1 MHLLG
6 VRRPDAALLSIALD
20 RGQSGARPPHSKV
33 VYDAPHTMLY
43 LSQVLGRPIR
53 DLEGERV
60 ATVKDIIVRL
70 GANDHPPVTGLV
82 ARYRRRDFFLP
93 RWRITVLNQQGA
105 HLNSDILD
113 LRPFVRRESEVLLA
127 RDVLDKQLI
136 DVDGKRVVRVNDV
149 QIIEAAGDWRV
160 TGADVSLQGLWRRL
174 APAGFVGSKK
184 PVEVLDWADVGY
196 LATDAATVQLK
207 SSSDKL
213 ARLHPVEIARLAEA
227 LSYHHGSEV
236 VESLDDET
244 AAETLEEMPAESQA
258 RILADMDQE
267 RAADILEWMSPDE
280 AADVLGD
287 LPEEKAEELLG
298 LMEHDEQAD
307 VVELLPYEDDT
318 AGGLMTTEFV
328 TLPRALT
335 VGEALARLREMAET
349 PNMIYYLYVVEQE
362 DSWKL
367 LGVIALR
374 SLILADPSMPLEEVM
389 RTEFQQADPEEP
401 AKEVAQRIA
410 EYNLL
415 ALPVIDES
423 GDILGIITVD
433 DAMEILLP
441 KDWRQRLP
449 RLFG

>member
-1 MHLLG
+1 
-6 VRRPDAALLSIALD
+6 
-20 RGQSGARPPHSKV
+20 
-33 VYDAPHTMLY
+33 MLY
-43 LSQVLGRPIR
+43 LSQVLSRPIR

-60 ATVKDIIVRL
+60 ATIKDVIVLL
-70 GANDHPPVTGLV
+70 GEDDHPPVTGFV
-82 ARYRRRDFFLP
+82 ARYRRRDFFLS
-93 RWRITVLNQQGA
+93 RWRIAEFNEHGA
-105 HLNSDILD
+105 RMNSDILD
-113 LRPFVRRESEVLLA
+113 LRPFVRRDGEVLLA

-149 QIIEAAGDWRV
+149 QLIAAAGEWRV

-174 APAGFVGSKK
+174 APAGLFGTRK
-184 PVEVLDWADVGY
+184 PVEVIDWADVGY

-227 LSYHHGSEV
+227 LSYHDGSGV

-244 AAETLEEMPAESQA
+244 AAETLEEMPSETQV
-258 RILADMDQE
+258 RILGDMDEE

-298 LMEHDEQAD
+298 LMEEEEQAD

-328 TLPRALT
+328 SLPRDLS
-335 VGEALARLREMAET
+335 VGEAFARLREMAET
-349 PNMIYYLYVVEQE
+349 PNMIYYLYVVEGE
-362 DSWKL
+362 GLWKL
-367 LGVIALR
+367 VGVIALR
-374 SLILADPSMPLEEVM
+374 SLILADPAAPLSEVM
-389 RTEFQQADPEEP
+389 RTEYQTAHPDDDAQET
-401 AKEVAQRIA
+401 AQRMA

-415 ALPVIDES
+415 ALPVVDEA

-441 KDWRQRLP
+441 RDWRQQVP
-449 RLFG
+449 RLFS

>member
-1 MHLLG
+1 
-6 VRRPDAALLSIALD
+6 
-20 RGQSGARPPHSKV
+20 
-33 VYDAPHTMLY
+33 MLY
-43 LSQVLGRPIR
+43 LSQVLRRPIR

-60 ATVKDIIVRL
+60 ALIKDVIVRL
-70 GANDHPPVTGLV
+70 GEDDHPPVTGFV
-82 ARYRRRDFFLP
+82 ARYRRRDFFLS
-93 RWRITVLNQQGA
+93 RWRIADFGAQGVR
-105 HLNSDILD
+105 LNSDILD
-113 LRPFVRRESEVLLA
+113 LRPFVRREDEVLLA

-174 APAGFVGSKK
+174 APQGFVGSKR
-184 PVEVLDWADVGY
+184 PVEVIDWADVGY

-207 SSSDKL
+207 SARGKL
-213 ARLHPVEIARLAEA
+213 ARLHPVEIARLAES
-227 LSYHHGSEV
+227 LSYHHGTEIV
-236 VESLDDET
+236 AALDDEI
-244 AAETLEEMPAESQA
+244 AAETLEEMPAEHQA
-258 RILADMDQE
+258 RILGDMNEE

-298 LMEHDEQAD
+298 LMEGEEQAD
-307 VVELLPYEDDT
+307 VAELLPYEDDT

-328 TLPRALT
+328 TLPRDLT
-335 VGEALARLREMAET
+335 VAEALARLREMAKT
-349 PNMIYYLYVVEQE
+349 PNMIYYLYVVASEG
-362 DSWKL
+362 SWQL
-367 LGVIALR
+367 EGVIALR
-374 SLILADPSMPLEEVM
+374 SLILADPASPLSEVM
-389 RTEFQQADPEEP
+389 RSEFQMARVD
-401 AKEVAQRIA
+401 ASATEVAHQIA

-415 ALPVIDES
+415 ALPVVDDT

>member
-1 MHLLG
+1 
-6 VRRPDAALLSIALD
+6 
-20 RGQSGARPPHSKV
+20 
-33 VYDAPHTMLY
+33 MLY
-43 LSQVLGRPIR
+43 LSQLIGRPIR

-60 ATVKDIIVRL
+60 ATVKDVIVRL
-70 GANDHPPVTGLV
+70 GAGEHPPVTGLV

-93 RWRITVLNQQGA
+93 RWRMSNFDQQGVR
-105 HLNSDILD
+105 LNSDILD
-113 LRPFVRRESEVLLA
+113 LRPFGRREDEVLLA

-149 QIIEAAGDWRV
+149 QIIEVAGDWRV

-174 APAGFVGSKK
+174 APAGFVGTRT

-244 AAETLEEMPAESQA
+244 AAETLEEMPPERQA
-258 RILADMDQE
+258 RILGDMDQE

-298 LMEHDEQAD
+298 LMEDEEQAD
-307 VVELLPYEDDT
+307 VAELLPYEDDT

-328 TLPRALT
+328 TLPRELT

-349 PNMIYYLYVVEQE
+349 PNMIYYLYVVEME
-362 DSWKL
+362 NSWRL
-367 LGVIALR
+367 VGVIALR
-374 SLILADPSMPLEEVM
+374 SLILADPSAPLEEVM
-389 RTEFQQADPEEP
+389 RTEFQRAEPEEP
-401 AKEVAQRIA
+401 ARLVAQRIA

-415 ALPVIDES
+415 ALPVVDDS

-433 DAMEILLP
+433 DAMEFLLP
-441 KDWRQRLP
+441 KDWRQRMP

>member
-1 MHLLG
+1 
-6 VRRPDAALLSIALD
+6 
-20 RGQSGARPPHSKV
+20 
-33 VYDAPHTMLY
+33 MLY

-53 DLEGERV
+53 DLEGDRV
-60 ATVKDIIVRL
+60 ATIKDVIVRL
-70 GANDHPPVTGLV
+70 GEGDHPPVAGVV
-82 ARYRRRDFFLP
+82 ARYRRRDFFLS
-93 RWRITVLNQQGA
+93 RWRITELNEQGVR
-105 HLNSDILD
+105 LNSDILD
-113 LRPFVRRESEVLLA
+113 LRPFVRRENEVLLA

-149 QIIEAAGDWRV
+149 QLIEAAGDWRV

-174 APAGFVGSKK
+174 APAGFVGTRT
-184 PVEVLDWADVGY
+184 PVEVIDWADVGY
-196 LATDAATVQLK
+196 LATDVATVQLK
-207 SSSDKL
+207 SSSGKL
-213 ARLHPVEIARLAEA
+213 ALLHPVEIARLAEA

-244 AAETLEEMPAESQA
+244 AAETLEEMPSERQV
-258 RILADMDQE
+258 RILGDMDEE

-298 LMEHDEQAD
+298 LMDDEEQAD
-307 VVELLPYEDDT
+307 VAELLPYEDDT

-349 PNMIYYLYVVEQE
+349 PNMIYYLYVVEGE
-362 DSWKL
+362 GLWKL
-367 LGVIALR
+367 VGVIALR
-374 SLILADPSMPLEEVM
+374 SLILADPSVPLDNVM
-389 RTEFQQADPEEP
+389 RTEFQTAHPDEP
-401 AKEVAQRIA
+401 ANEVAQRIA

-415 ALPVIDES
+415 ALPVMDET

-449 RLFG
+449 RLLG

>member
-1 MHLLG
+1 
-6 VRRPDAALLSIALD
+6 
-20 RGQSGARPPHSKV
+20 
-33 VYDAPHTMLY
+33 MLY
-43 LSQVLGRPIR
+43 LSQVLSRPIR

-60 ATVKDIIVRL
+60 ATIKDVIVRL
-70 GANDHPPVTGLV
+70 GEEDHPRMIGLV
-82 ARYRRRDFFLP
+82 ARYRRRDFFVS
-93 RWRITVLNQQGA
+93 RWRITEFNEEGVR
-105 HLNSDILD
+105 LNSDILD
-113 LRPFVRRESEVLLA
+113 LRPFVRRDGEVLLN
-127 RDVLDKQLI
+127 RNVLDKQLI

-149 QIIEAAGDWRV
+149 QIIEAAGEWRV

-174 APAGFVGSKK
+174 APAGFMWTRN
-184 PVEVLDWADVGY
+184 PVEVIDWSDVGY
-196 LATDAATVQLK
+196 LATDEATVQLK

-244 AAETLEEMPAESQA
+244 AAETLEEMPAERQA
-258 RILADMDQE
+258 RILGDMDEE

-287 LPEEKAEELLG
+287 LPEDKAEELLG
-298 LMEHDEQAD
+298 LMEDEEQAE
-307 VVELLPYEDDT
+307 VAELLPYEDDT

-328 TLPRALT
+328 SLPRELT

-349 PNMIYYLYVVEQE
+349 PNMIYYLYVVEGE
-362 DSWKL
+362 GSWQL
-367 LGVIALR
+367 SGVIALR
-374 SLILADPSMPLEEVM
+374 SLILADPAVPLDEVM
-389 RTEFQQADPEEP
+389 RSEFQKAHPDEP
-401 AKEVAQRIA
+401 ANEVAHRIA

-415 ALPVIDES
+415 ALPVVDES
-423 GDILGIITVD
+423 GEILGIITVD

-449 RLFG
+449 RIFG

>member
-1 MHLLG
+1 
-6 VRRPDAALLSIALD
+6 
-20 RGQSGARPPHSKV
+20 
-33 VYDAPHTMLY
+33 MLY

-60 ATVKDIIVRL
+60 ATVKDVIVRL
-70 GANDHPPVTGLV
+70 GGDDHPPVTGLV
-82 ARYRRRDFFLP
+82 ARYRRRDFFMS
-93 RWRITVLNQQGA
+93 RWRMTDLNEQGVR
-105 HLNSDILD
+105 LNSDILD
-113 LRPFVRRESEVLLA
+113 LRPFVRRDGEVLLA

-149 QIIEAAGDWRV
+149 QIIDAAGEWRV
-160 TGADVSLQGLWRRL
+160 TGADVSLHGLWRRL
-174 APAGFVGSKK
+174 APSGFVGTNR
-184 PVEVLDWADVGY
+184 PVEVIDWADVGY

-207 SSSDKL
+207 SSRGKL

-244 AAETLEEMPAESQA
+244 AAETLEEMPAERQV
-258 RILADMDQE
+258 RILGDMDEE

-298 LMEHDEQAD
+298 LMEQQEQAD

-328 TLPRALT
+328 TLPRELT

-349 PNMIYYLYVVEQE
+349 PNMIYYLYVVETE
-362 DSWKL
+362 GSWKL
-367 LGVIALR
+367 NGVIALR
-374 SLILADPSMPLEEVM
+374 SLILADPEMPLEEAM
-389 RTEFQQADPEEP
+389 RTEFQKAGPDEP
-401 AKEVAQRIA
+401 AREVAQRIA

-415 ALPVIDES
+415 ALPVIDDS
-423 GDILGIITVD
+423 GDILGIVTVD
-433 DAMEILLP
+433 DAMEILLA

-449 RLFG
+449 RLIG

>member
-1 MHLLG
+1 
-6 VRRPDAALLSIALD
+6 
-20 RGQSGARPPHSKV
+20 
-33 VYDAPHTMLY
+33 MLY

-60 ATVKDIIVRL
+60 ATIKDVIVRL
-70 GANDHPPVTGLV
+70 GADDHPPVTGLV
-82 ARYRRRDFFLP
+82 ARYRRRDFFLS
-93 RWRITVLNQQGA
+93 RWRVSELNQQGVR
-105 HLNSDILD
+105 LNSDILD
-113 LRPFVRRESEVLLA
+113 LRPFLRREGEVLLA

-149 QIIEAAGDWRV
+149 QIIETSSDWRV

-174 APAGFVGSKK
+174 APKGFVGAGRL
-184 PVEVLDWADVGY
+184 VEVLDWADVGY

-213 ARLHPVEIARLAEA
+213 SRLHPVEIARLAEA

-244 AAETLEEMPAESQA
+244 AAETLEEMPAEHQA
-258 RILADMDQE
+258 RILSDMDEE

-298 LMEHDEQAD
+298 LMEGEEQAD
-307 VVELLPYEDDT
+307 VAELLPYEDDT

-328 TLPRALT
+328 TLPRELT
-335 VGEALARLREMAET
+335 VGEALARLRDVAET
-349 PNMIYYLYVVEQE
+349 PNMIYYLYVVEAE
-362 DSWKL
+362 NSWRL
-367 LGVIALR
+367 CGVIALR
-374 SLILADPSMPLEEVM
+374 SLILAEPSMPLEEVM
-389 RTEFQQADPEEP
+389 RTEFQKATPDEP
-401 AKEVAQRIA
+401 ANEVAQRIA

-415 ALPVIDES
+415 ALPVVDDSE
-423 GDILGIITVD
+423 DILGIVTVD

-441 KDWRQRLP
+441 KDWRQRVP
-449 RLFG
+449 KLFG

>member
-1 MHLLG
+1 
-6 VRRPDAALLSIALD
+6 
-20 RGQSGARPPHSKV
+20 
-33 VYDAPHTMLY
+33 MLY
-43 LSQVLGRPIR
+43 LSQVLSRPIR

-60 ATVKDIIVRL
+60 ATIKDVIVRL
-70 GANDHPPVTGLV
+70 GEEDHPRMIGLV
-82 ARYRRRDFFLP
+82 ARYRRRDFFVS
-93 RWRITVLNQQGA
+93 RWRITEFNEEGVR
-105 HLNSDILD
+105 LNSDILD
-113 LRPFVRRESEVLLA
+113 LRPFVRRDGEVLLN
-127 RDVLDKQLI
+127 RNVLDKQLI

-149 QIIEAAGDWRV
+149 QIIEAAGEWRV

-174 APAGFVGSKK
+174 APAGFMWTRN
-184 PVEVLDWADVGY
+184 PVEVIDWSDVGY
-196 LATDAATVQLK
+196 LATDEATVQLK

-244 AAETLEEMPAESQA
+244 AAETLEEMPAERQA
-258 RILADMDQE
+258 RILGDMDEE

-287 LPEEKAEELLG
+287 LPEDKAEELLG
-298 LMEHDEQAD
+298 LMQDEEQAD
-307 VVELLPYEDDT
+307 VAELLPYEDDT

-328 TLPRALT
+328 TLPRELT
-335 VGEALARLREMAET
+335 VGKALARLREMAET
-349 PNMIYYLYVVEQE
+349 PNMIYYLYVVESE
-362 DSWKL
+362 GSWQL
-367 LGVIALR
+367 SGIIALR
-374 SLILADPSMPLEEVM
+374 SLILADPAVPLDEVM
-389 RTEFQQADPEEP
+389 RSEFQKAHPDEP
-401 AKEVAQRIA
+401 AGEVAHRIA

-415 ALPVIDES
+415 ALPVVDES

>member
-1 MHLLG
+1 
-6 VRRPDAALLSIALD
+6 
-20 RGQSGARPPHSKV
+20 
-33 VYDAPHTMLY
+33 MLY

-60 ATVKDIIVRL
+60 ATVKDVIVRL
-70 GANDHPPVTGLV
+70 GADDHPPVTGLV
-82 ARYRRRDFFLP
+82 ARYRRRDFFLS
-93 RWRITVLNQQGA
+93 RWRITELNQHGVR
-105 HLNSDILD
+105 LNSDILD

-174 APAGFVGSKK
+174 APAGFAGTKK
-184 PVEVLDWADVGY
+184 TVEVLDWADVGY

-244 AAETLEEMPAESQA
+244 AAETLEEMPAERQA
-258 RILADMDQE
+258 KMDQE

-307 VVELLPYEDDT
+307 VAELLPYEDDT

-349 PNMIYYLYVVEQE
+349 PNMIYYLYVVEE
-362 DSWKL
+362 EHSWKL
-367 LGVIALR
+367 VGVIALR
-374 SLILADPSMPLEEVM
+374 SLILSDPSAPLAEVM
-389 RTEFQQADPEEP
+389 RTEFQLAEPGEP
-401 AKEVAQRIA
+401 AQEVAQRMA

-415 ALPVIDES
+415 ALPVVDET

>member
-1 MHLLG
+1 
-6 VRRPDAALLSIALD
+6 
-20 RGQSGARPPHSKV
+20 
-33 VYDAPHTMLY
+33 MLY

-60 ATVKDIIVRL
+60 ATIRDIIVRL
-70 GANDHPPVTGLV
+70 GEEDHPPVTGFV
-82 ARYRRRDFFLP
+82 ARYRRRNFFLP
-93 RWRITVLNQQGA
+93 RWRIAQFGEQGA
-105 HLNSDILD
+105 SLNADILD
-113 LRPFVRRESEVLLA
+113 LRPFKRREDEVLLA

-149 QIIEAAGDWRV
+149 QLIEAANEFRV

-174 APAGFVGSKK
+174 MPVGFVGAAR
-184 PVEVLDWADVGY
+184 PVEVIDWKDVGY
-196 LATDAATVQLK
+196 LATDAGGVRLK
-207 SSSDKL
+207 SSADKL

-227 LSYHHGSEV
+227 LSYHHGSEI
-236 VESLDDET
+236 VEALDDEI
-244 AAETLEEMPAESQA
+244 AAETLEEMPAIAQA
-258 RILADMDQE
+258 RIIGEMDEE

-287 LPEEKAEELLG
+287 LPEEKAEDLLNR
-298 LMEHDEQAD
+298 MDTEEQAD
-307 VVELLPYEDDT
+307 VAELLPYEDDT

-349 PNMIYYLYVVEQE
+349 PNMIYYLYVVEE
-362 DSWKL
+362 EGSWKL

-374 SLILADPSMPLEEVM
+374 SLILADPQAPLADVM
-389 RTEFQQADPEEP
+389 RDEFQTAHPDDS
-401 AKEVAQRIA
+401 AKEVAQKIA

-415 ALPVIDES
+415 ALPVLDEA
-423 GDILGIITVD
+423 GEILGIITVD

-441 KDWRQRLP
+441 KGWRQRLP
-449 RLFG
+449 RLSG

>member
-1 MHLLG
+1 
-6 VRRPDAALLSIALD
+6 
-20 RGQSGARPPHSKV
+20 
-33 VYDAPHTMLY
+33 MLY
-43 LSQVLGRPIR
+43 LSQVLSRPIR

-60 ATVKDIIVRL
+60 ATIKDVIIRL
-70 GANDHPPVTGLV
+70 GEDDHPPVTGFV
-82 ARYRRRDFFLP
+82 ARYRRRDFFLS
-93 RWRITVLNQQGA
+93 RWRIAEFGEQGVR
-105 HLNSDILD
+105 LNSDILD
-113 LRPFVRRESEVLLA
+113 LRPFVRRDGEVLLA

-149 QIIEAAGDWRV
+149 QIIEAAGQWRV

-174 APAGFVGSKK
+174 APAGFVGTRR
-184 PVEVLDWADVGY
+184 PVEVIDWADVGY

-227 LSYHHGSEV
+227 FSYHHGTEI
-236 VESLDDET
+236 VEALDDET
-244 AAETLEEMPAESQA
+244 AAETLEEMPAEHQA
-258 RILADMDQE
+258 RILGDMDEE

-298 LMEHDEQAD
+298 LMESEEQAD
-307 VVELLPYEDDT
+307 VAELLPYEDDT

-328 TLPRALT
+328 TLPRDLT

-349 PNMIYYLYVVEQE
+349 PNMIYYLYVTDGEG
-362 DSWKL
+362 SWQL
-367 LGVIALR
+367 VGVIALR
-374 SLILADPSMPLEEVM
+374 SLILADPSAPLAEVM
-389 RTEFQQADPEEP
+389 RAEFQRAHPDDS
-401 AKEVAQRIA
+401 ASEVAHKIA

-415 ALPVIDES
+415 ALPVVDEA

>member
-1 MHLLG
+1 
-6 VRRPDAALLSIALD
+6 
-20 RGQSGARPPHSKV
+20 
-33 VYDAPHTMLY
+33 MLY

-60 ATVKDIIVRL
+60 ATVKDVIVRL
-70 GANDHPPVTGLV
+70 GADDHPPVTGFV

-93 RWRITVLNQQGA
+93 RWRMTELTKHGVQ
-105 HLNSDILD
+105 LNSDILD
-113 LRPFVRRESEVLLA
+113 LRPFVRRENEVLLA
-127 RDVLDKQLI
+127 RVVLDTQLI

-149 QIIEAAGDWRV
+149 QIIEAAGEYRV

-174 APAGFVGSKK
+174 APSGFAGTKK

-244 AAETLEEMPAESQA
+244 AAETLEEMKAESQA

-328 TLPRALT
+328 TLPRAIT

-349 PNMIYYLYVVEQE
+349 PNMIYYLYVVEAEQ
-362 DSWKL
+362 SWKL

-389 RTEFQQADPEEP
+389 RTEFQQAHPGEP

-415 ALPVIDES
+415 ALPVVDES

>member
-1 MHLLG
+1 
-6 VRRPDAALLSIALD
+6 
-20 RGQSGARPPHSKV
+20 
-33 VYDAPHTMLY
+33 MLY

-60 ATVKDIIVRL
+60 ATIKDVIVRL
-70 GANDHPPVTGLV
+70 GADEHPPVTGIV
-82 ARYRRRDFFLP
+82 ARYRRRDFFLS
-93 RWRITVLNQQGA
+93 RWRITELNQNGVR
-105 HLNSDILD
+105 LNSDILD

-149 QIIEAAGDWRV
+149 QIIEAAGEWRV

-174 APAGFVGSKK
+174 APAGFAGTRR
-184 PVEVLDWADVGY
+184 PVEVLDWADVGF

-236 VESLDDET
+236 VEALDDET
-244 AAETLEEMPAESQA
+244 AAETLEEMPAEHQA
-258 RILADMDQE
+258 RILGDMDQE

-298 LMEHDEQAD
+298 LMDDEEQAD
-307 VVELLPYEDDT
+307 VAELLPYEDDT

-328 TLPRALT
+328 TLPRELT
-335 VGEALARLREMAET
+335 AGEALARLREMAET
-349 PNMIYYLYVVEQE
+349 PNMIYYLYVVEVE
-362 DSWKL
+362 NSWKL

-374 SLILADPSMPLEEVM
+374 SLILADPSVPLEDVM
-389 RTEFQQADPEEP
+389 RTEFQQASPQES
-401 AKEVAQRIA
+401 AREVAQRMA

-415 ALPVIDES
+415 ALPVVDES

-449 RLFG
+449 RLFS

>member
-1 MHLLG
+1 
-6 VRRPDAALLSIALD
+6 
-20 RGQSGARPPHSKV
+20 
-33 VYDAPHTMLY
+33 MLY

-60 ATVKDIIVRL
+60 ATIKDVIVRL
-70 GANDHPPVTGLV
+70 GTDEHPPVTGFV
-82 ARYRRRDFFLP
+82 ARYRRRDFFLS
-93 RWRITVLNQQGA
+93 RWRISEFGEHGVRLD
-105 HLNSDILD
+105 SDILD
-113 LRPFVRRESEVLLA
+113 LRPFVRRDGEVLLA

-149 QIIEAAGDWRV
+149 QLIEAAPNWRV

-174 APAGFVGSKK
+174 APSGFFGTRK

-244 AAETLEEMPAESQA
+244 AAETLEEMPAERQA
-258 RILADMDQE
+258 QILGDMDEE

-298 LMEHDEQAD
+298 LMEGEEQAD
-307 VVELLPYEDDT
+307 VAELLPYEDDT

-328 TLPRALT
+328 TLPRSLT
-335 VGEALARLREMAET
+335 VSEALARLREMAET
-349 PNMIYYLYVVEQE
+349 PNMIYYLYVVEE
-362 DSWKL
+362 ENSWNL
-367 LGVIALR
+367 VGVIALR
-374 SLILADPSMPLEEVM
+374 SLILADPAVSLEEMM
-389 RTEFQQADPEEP
+389 RTEFQMATPDES

-415 ALPVIDES
+415 ALPVVDQS
-423 GDILGIITVD
+423 GDILGIVTVD

-441 KDWRQRLP
+441 KDGRQRLP

>member
-1 MHLLG
+1 
-6 VRRPDAALLSIALD
+6 
-20 RGQSGARPPHSKV
+20 
-33 VYDAPHTMLY
+33 MLY

-60 ATVKDIIVRL
+60 ATIKDVIVRL
-70 GANDHPPVTGLV
+70 GEEDHPPMLGLV
-82 ARYRRRDFFLP
+82 ARYRRRDFFVP
-93 RWRITVLNQQGA
+93 RWRITNFDEHGVR
-105 HLNSDILD
+105 LNSDILD
-113 LRPFVRRESEVLLA
+113 LRPFVRRDNEVLLA

-174 APAGFVGSKK
+174 APANFLGTRK
-184 PVEVLDWADVGY
+184 PVEVIDWSDVGY

-207 SSSDKL
+207 SASGKL

-244 AAETLEEMPAESQA
+244 AAETLEEMPSERQA
-258 RILADMDQE
+258 RILGDMDEE

-298 LMEHDEQAD
+298 LMESEEQAE
-307 VVELLPYEDDT
+307 VAELLPYADDT

-328 TLPRALT
+328 TLPRELT

-349 PNMIYYLYVVEQE
+349 PNMIYYLYVVAIEG
-362 DSWKL
+362 SWQL
-367 LGVIALR
+367 EGVIALR
-374 SLILADPSMPLEEVM
+374 SLILADPSVPLSKMM
-389 RTEFQQADPEEP
+389 RTEFQKAHADESAED
-401 AKEVAQRIA
+401 VAHRIA

-415 ALPVIDES
+415 ALPVVDE
-423 GDILGIITVD
+423 GGEILGIITVD

-449 RLFG
+449 RLLG

>member
-1 MHLLG
+1 
-6 VRRPDAALLSIALD
+6 
-20 RGQSGARPPHSKV
+20 
-33 VYDAPHTMLY
+33 MLY

-53 DLEGERV
+53 DLEGDRV
-60 ATVKDIIVRL
+60 AIIKDVIVRL
-70 GANDHPPVTGLV
+70 GADDHPPVTGLV
-82 ARYRRRDFFLP
+82 ARYRRRDFFLS
-93 RWRITVLNQQGA
+93 RWRVSELNQQGVR
-105 HLNSDILD
+105 LNSDILD
-113 LRPFVRRESEVLLA
+113 LRPFLRREGEVLLA

-149 QIIEAAGDWRV
+149 QIIETSRDWRV

-174 APAGFVGSKK
+174 APKGFVGAGRT
-184 PVEVLDWADVGY
+184 VEVLDWADVGY

-213 ARLHPVEIARLAEA
+213 SRLHPVEIARLAEA

-244 AAETLEEMPAESQA
+244 AAETLEEMPAEHQA
-258 RILADMDQE
+258 RILSDMDEE

-298 LMEHDEQAD
+298 LMEGEEQAD
-307 VVELLPYEDDT
+307 VAELLPYEDDT

-328 TLPRALT
+328 TLPRQLT
-335 VGEALARLREMAET
+335 VGEALARLRDMAET
-349 PNMIYYLYVVEQE
+349 PNMIYYLYVVEAE
-362 DSWKL
+362 NSWRL
-367 LGVIALR
+367 CGVIALR
-374 SLILADPSMPLEEVM
+374 SLILAEPSMPLQEVM
-389 RTEFQQADPEEP
+389 RTEFQKATPDER
-401 AKEVAQRIA
+401 ANEVAQRIA

-415 ALPVIDES
+415 ALPVVDDSEE
-423 GDILGIITVD
+423 ILGIITVD

-441 KDWRQRLP
+441 KDWRQRVP
-449 RLFG
+449 KLFG